1 MIYDKFANDIYW
13 NSDRIINS
21 LDDWFIYVKVVNGN
35 HQGTIYYINDSD
47 GLYEIFGVD
56 FVNNK
61 YNSNLKTY

>member
-13 NSDRIINS
+13 NSDRIINN

-35 HQGTIYYINDSD
+35 RQGAIYYINDSD